1 MKTITI
7 QLPSFH
13 GFYNSIWL
21 NSENDWQEY
30 YRDELGV
37 TDFDDWKFDYEGYTN
52 AVCEAYTGVFEDLLN
67 DALGLNVK
75 LEYGWIRSP
84 KEYNFSTD
92 KIICKIHIRNVRKFE
107 RRVRQLMRESWSNV
121 AKRIIRNHT
130 SRSGFI
136 SFMSNAAEDWYK
148 TFMTD
153 DMVMSY
159 LLWYLVLEYADLYDG
174 DVDHHVFEDIEV
186 YEENY
191 WAPATPEAKAVLEE
205 CYRKQEERAW
215 DKAHW
220 LELPLAFD

>member
-1 MKTITI
+1 
-7 QLPSFH
+7 
-13 GFYNSIWL
+13 
-21 NSENDWQEY
+21 
-30 YRDELGV
+30 
-37 TDFDDWKFDYEGYTN
+37 
-52 AVCEAYTGVFEDLLN
+52 
-67 DALGLNVK
+67 
-75 LEYGWIRSP
+75 
-84 KEYNFSTD
+84 
-92 KIICKIHIRNVRKFE
+92 
-107 RRVRQLMRESWSNV
+107 MRESWSNV

-130 SRSGFI
+130 SCDGFI

-174 DVDHHVFEDIEV
+174 DVDYTALECIEV

-191 WAPATPEAKAVLEE
+191 WAPATPEAKAVLDE

-220 LELPLAFD
+220 PELPLAFD